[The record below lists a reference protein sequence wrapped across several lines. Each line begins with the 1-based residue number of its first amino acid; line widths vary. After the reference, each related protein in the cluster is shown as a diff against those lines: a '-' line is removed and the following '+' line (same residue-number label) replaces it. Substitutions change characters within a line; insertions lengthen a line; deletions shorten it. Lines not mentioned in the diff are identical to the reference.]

1 MVCECWVNR
10 YIGGVDRRSSL
21 KIVTV
26 AWIFGAVWFA
36 VTTSP
41 LLTTYA
47 RALGCGDFQFGL
59 INALPFLAA
68 LLSLPASVVIDATG
82 QRQAIFL
89 TGLYIQRAIWLLI
102 ALVPLWLFPRE
113 ASAEE
118 LKLVLPAIVTLFL
131 LMYFLQQAGQ
141 AVGGPAWVGWM
152 SELVPDRIR
161 GRYFARRRQLGVP
174 LAIAATLVVGWL
186 LDRYA
191 AHVQHGVEL
200 TPEQRYQVVFL
211 CSMLFVVATI
221 AGIVDIA
228 LFHWVPHTLRPRAR
242 EGDGLLH
249 AIIKPVRNRRFVWF
263 AGFVA
268 TMFFAN
274 GLMGQFVS
282 LYVLERVG
290 MGNLGA
296 QMMMVVVPLAA
307 TALVLPVW
315 GLAVDRVGKKPLLYL
330 SALGAVPMTMGWVFV
345 TSGTWW
351 IGLIVATGIAVL
363 WVGMEVTNF
372 NYVLEM
378 SAGDGEARQGGTGYV
393 AINSVVTSVAAVLGG
408 VAGGLLAKSLAEM
421 SWTPIAGLKTFDR
434 FDVLFVMSGLIRLVG
449 VFVFLPRM
457 VEPQAHGTL
466 AAARFMVASIYA
478 TASELAKAPVRL
490 LRVRD

>member
-1 MVCECWVNR
+1 M
-10 YIGGVDRRSSL
+10 DRRASL
-21 KIVTV
+21 RIVTV
-26 AWIFGAVWFA
+26 AWLFGAVWFTA
-36 VTTSP
+36 VSSP

-47 RALGCGDFQFGL
+47 RALGCGDFHFGL

-82 QRQAIFL
+82 QRRLIFL

-102 ALVPLWLFPRE
+102 AVVPLWLFPRG

-118 LKLVLPAIVTLFL
+118 LKLVLPAIATLFL
-131 LMYFLQQAGQ
+131 VMYFLQQGGQ
-141 AVGGPAWVGWM
+141 AMGGPAWVGWM

-174 LAIAATLVVGWL
+174 LAIAATLVIGWVI
-186 LDRYA
+186 DRYA
-191 AHVQHGVEL
+191 AHVQPGAEL
-200 TPEQRYQVVFL
+200 TPDQRYQVIFL
-211 CSMLFVVATI
+211 CSMLLIGVTI
-221 AGIVDIA
+221 PGIIDIA
-228 LFHWVPHTLRPRAR
+228 LFHWVPHTVRPRAR
-242 EGDGLLH
+242 EGEGLLSS
-249 AIIKPVRNRRFVWF
+249 IVKPVKNRRFLWF

-315 GLAVDRVGKKPLLYL
+315 GRAVDRVGKKPLLYL
-330 SALGAVPMTMGWVFV
+330 SALGAVPMTMGWVLV

-351 IGLIVATGIAVL
+351 IGLIVAAGIAVL

-378 SAGDGEARQGGTGYV
+378 SAGDDADGDKGGTGFF

-408 VAGGLLAKSLAEM
+408 VAGGAIATGFSSV
-421 SWTPIAGLKTFDR
+421 SWTPIDGLKTFDR
-434 FDVLFVMSGLIRLVG
+434 FDILFVASGLIRLVG
-449 VFVFLPRM
+449 VVVFLPRM
-457 VEPQAHGTL
+457 VEPEAHGTL

-478 TASELAKAPVRL
+478 TATELAKAPGRL
-490 LRVRD
+490 LGGKGR